1 MSMSDL
7 IRSVPGGMLGLQ
19 STSGGLLR
27 QLPEPRSSTGA
38 WVSALTTTVGNVAST
53 ALGAT
58 SALGGGEFG
67 QLLTLQMEVQKE
79 MAEVSML
86 SNISKSQHETEMAP
100 IRNLR
105 VG

>member
-1 MSMSDL
+1 MSIGEL
-7 IRSVPGGMLGLQ
+7 IRSAPGGMLGIQ

-27 QLPEPRSSTGA
+27 QLPEPRNSTGTWGA
-38 WVSALTTTVGNVAST
+38 ALTSTVGNVAN
-53 ALGAT
+53 AAIGAT
-58 SALGGGEFG
+58 ASLGGGEFG
-67 QLLTLQMEVQKE
+67 QLLALQMQVQKE